1 MMHFVAMIAAVD
13 LPLIVAKVE
22 SSLKET
28 DIIDH
33 WALRSLTLEGT
44 QMSDPEVQNTQIASK
59 HPTELT
65 GRNPRNV
72 TPLPP

>member
-1 MMHFVAMIAAVD
+1 MHLVAMIAAVD

-22 SSLKET
+22 SSLKNT

-33 WALRSLTLEGT
+33 WALRSLTREGT
-44 QMSDPEVQNTQIASK
+44 QIPDPEVQITQIASK
-59 HPTELT
+59 HPNELT